1 MKTKVVVVGGGFA
14 GIRVVRGLA
23 EASNIE
29 VTLISNKPDFRYSPA
44 LYRTAT
50 GRRKRESFIPLASL
64 VAGISNVHLVQAT
77 ASKID
82 RPTKTITTHDGTEY
96 RYDYCVLALGVVT
109 NYFGIPG
116 LDEYS
121 YGIKSAQ
128 EIIKLKHHLH
138 SELINTHAMDQ
149 NYVIV
154 GGGPTGV
161 ELAAE
166 LGNYLKRIARA
177 HRVRRSKVSLEL
189 IEAAPRLLPT
199 LSPRASRLARSRL
212 RSLKVRVMT
221 GKHVNGETSTTLKV
235 DDRPIPT
242 HTVIWTAGMS
252 NSQFFTHNATQF
264 SFDPKKRVAVDQY
277 LQVDPHVFVA
287 GDNAATK
294 YGGLALSAVHNAAA
308 ISKNIRR
315 LSSGKKARAYKPLKP
330 ISAVPLGN
338 NRAIIQ
344 YGPVT
349 FDGVIGGMIR
359 RIADLVGYADI
370 MGYVPALKLWMK
382 KESYEETCKICRSP
396 QVSTQTS
403 D

>member
-14 GIRVVRGLA
+14 GIRVIRGLSGA
-23 EASNIE
+23 PGID
-29 VTLISNKPDFRYSPA
+29 VTLISNQPDFRYSPA

-50 GRRKRESFIPLASL
+50 GRRKRESFIPLESL
-64 VAGISNVHLVQAT
+64 IAGMPNVHFVQAT
-77 ASKID
+77 ASKIN
-82 RPTKTITTHDGTEY
+82 RASKTISTHDGTEY
-96 RYDYCVLALGVVT
+96 RYDYCVLALGVIT

-116 LDEYS
+116 LDEFS
-121 YGIKSAQ
+121 YGIKSAH
-128 EIIKLKHHLH
+128 EITRLKHHLH
-138 SELINTHAMDQ
+138 SKLIDSQAMDQ

-166 LGNYLKRIARA
+166 LGSYLKRIARA

-199 LSPRASRLARSRL
+199 LNPRASRLAKSRL
-212 RSLKVRVMT
+212 RSLHVRVMT
-221 GKHVNGETSTTLKV
+221 NKHVGGETAQTLKV
-235 DDRPIPT
+235 DDRSIPT
-242 HTVIWTAGMS
+242 QTVIWTAGMS
-252 NSQFFTHNATQF
+252 NSPFFAHNATQF
-264 SFDPKKRVAVDQY
+264 SFDQKKRVAVDQY

-287 GDNAATK
+287 GDNASTK
-294 YGGLALSAVHNAAA
+294 YGGLALTAVHNATA
-308 ISKNIRR
+308 IAHNIRR

-330 ISAVPLGN
+330 ISAVPLGR

-344 YGPVT
+344 YGPFT
-349 FDGVIGGMIR
+349 FDGVLGGVIR

-382 KESYEETCKICRSP
+382 QESYEETCKVCRSP
-396 QVSTQTS
+396 QVSTPAA